1 MHFRCRLR
9 LYHTFA
15 TEIEMLILPQ
25 VQQLFRFYHT
35 YHT

>member
-1 MHFRCRLR
+1 MYFRCRLR

-15 TEIEMLILPQ
+15 TEKEMLILPQ
-25 VQQLFRFYHT
+25 AQQLFCFSHT